1 MSNNSDLIKD
11 NRLLYLDKVQWV
23 GKNGRRVRV
32 TGGLFKG
39 AEGVK
44 RSVRRDTR
52 ACVEIAGVAAVAKAL
67 VICLLLKGID

>member
-11 NRLLYLDKVQWV
+11 NRLIYLDKVQWV
-23 GKNGRRVRV
+23 GKNGLRVRV

-44 RSVRRDTR
+44 RSVRRDAR
-52 ACVEIAGVAAVAKAL
+52 ACVEIAASR
-67 VICLLLKGID
+67 LLPKHLLFVYC

>member
-1 MSNNSDLIKD
+1 MNNNSDLIKD

-44 RSVRRDTR
+44 RSVTR
-52 ACVEIAGVAAVAKAL
+52 HARMR
-67 VICLLLKGID
+67 